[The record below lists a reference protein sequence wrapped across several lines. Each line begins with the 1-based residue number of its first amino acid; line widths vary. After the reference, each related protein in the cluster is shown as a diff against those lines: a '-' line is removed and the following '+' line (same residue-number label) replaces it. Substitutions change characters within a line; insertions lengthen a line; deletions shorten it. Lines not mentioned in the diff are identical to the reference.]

1 MADYKD
7 HKVVRELADLTYTM
21 WNMGWDEKMA
31 GTSAISCLT
40 MK

>member
-21 WNMGWDEKMA
+21 WNMGWDEKKWREHQ
-31 GTSAISCLT
+31 LYPV
-40 MK
+40 